1 MQFADKLK
9 QLREAA
15 GMTQNELAV
24 ASGVP
29 LPTLRDYE
37 QGKRRRDP
45 SLGTAV
51 KLAVALGTDCTAF
64 AECVEKPAAKGKGG
78 SRKGKA

>member
-1 MQFADKLK
+1 MQFAEKLK

-15 GMTQNELAV
+15 GMTQSALAI

-45 SLGTAV
+45 SLGTTV
-51 KLAVALGTDCTAF
+51 KLAAALGTDCRAF
-64 AECVEKPAAKGKGG
+64 AECVEDAK
-78 SRKGKA
+78 KGKAKKRKGE